1 MGRVQCFTTVVDGE
15 PVRYRA
21 TEELTGEDLDAF
33 HELMRWAMKR
43 HEAEEAKL
51 TPEQRVDR
59 DERKAR
65 LRARVD
71 RIRGES

>member
-1 MGRVQCFTTVVDGE
+1 MGRVQCYTTVVDGE
-15 PVRYRA
+15 TVTYRA

-33 HELMRWAMKR
+33 HELMRWAIKR

-51 TPEQRVDR
+51 TPEQRAARDDR
-59 DERKAR
+59 QAR

-71 RIRGES
+71 RIRGGS